1 MNHSFD
7 WRGFSFFSALCAA
20 VVLSGLITHFG
31 ILYAAVDS
39 QAEQDARIVI
49 PPQAERLSANLA
61 EGIVPS
67 RRVIDS
73 LQISDVIPK
82 EGKFISADLVA
93 MKLFLYENGALVSE
107 LPIQSKGK
115 PGTSWETPS
124 GFYSVKTK
132 EEVHYSTIGKV
143 YMPYSMQFYGN
154 YFIHGWTYYPDG
166 TPVSA
171 SFSGGCI
178 KLTTEDAQKVFAF
191 ADIGTG
197 VFVYDT
203 KTHEMPSALSL
214 ADIELPDVQADAY
227 LIADIDTGDVYAEKD
242 SGAVRPIA
250 SVTKLMTALVAN
262 ELISFEQSIPVENV
276 ALKAAKGS
284 ATTTE
289 RFLVG
294 DLLFPLLL
302 ESNNTVADRIAEY
315 YGKDRFVEWMN
326 STARSLGM
334 QGTSFAD
341 ASGVSAENL
350 STPDD
355 LFRLLRYLADKK
367 SFTLTMTRLKEKD
380 VSAKSGVVFKVMNV
394 NDPVFREPFIGGKA
408 GQTTAAGETMA
419 AVVSLPIE
427 GETRRI
433 AVIVL
438 KSTDR
443 LADTLALTA
452 WMKKASVTEAQMKA
466 AACVACTET
475 VEYRKIDP

>member
-1 MNHSFD
+1 MIHSFD
-7 WRGFSFFSALCAA
+7 WRGFGFFFALCAA
-20 VVLSGLITHFG
+20 LIISGVVTHFG
-31 ILYAAVDS
+31 ILYAFTDTEAAR
-39 QAEQDARIVI
+39 QAEAVI

-61 EGIVPS
+61 AGIVPA
-67 RRVIDS
+67 RRIIDS

-93 MKLFLYENGALVSE
+93 MKLFLYENGLIVNE

-203 KTHEMPSALSL
+203 KTPKPLPALSL
-214 ADIELPDVQADAY
+214 ADIELPDVGAEAY

-242 SGAVRPIA
+242 SGEARPIA

-276 ALKAAKGS
+276 ALKNGKNMS
-284 ATTTE
+284 TTTE

-294 DLLFPLLL
+294 DLLYPLLL
-302 ESNNTVADRIAEY
+302 ESNNTVADTIAEY
-315 YGKDRFVEWMN
+315 YGEDRFVEWMN
-326 STARSLGM
+326 TTAQALGM
-334 QGTSFAD
+334 QRTSFDD

-367 SFTLTMTRLKEKD
+367 SFTLTMTRLKEKE
-380 VSAKSGVVFKVMNV
+380 VSAKSGVVFKVTNV
-394 NDPVFREPFIGGKA
+394 NDPVYRTPFLGGKA

-419 AVVSLPIE
+419 AVVSLPIDN
-427 GETRRI
+427 ETRRV

-438 KSTDR
+438 KSADR
-443 LADTLALTA
+443 LSDTLALSD
-452 WMKKASVTEAQMKA
+452 WLKKASGTASQMNA

>member
-1 MNHSFD
+1 MHHSFD
-7 WRGFSFFSALCAA
+7 WRGFSFFFALCAA
-20 VVLSGLITHFG
+20 VILSGVITHFG
-31 ILYAAVDS
+31 ILYAATDS
-39 QAEQDARIVI
+39 KAQQEAQIEI

-61 EGIVPS
+61 AGIVPS

-93 MKLFLYENGALVSE
+93 MKLFLYENGTLVSE

-124 GFYSVKTK
+124 GFYSIKTK

-166 TPVSA
+166 TPVAA

-203 KTHEMPSALSL
+203 KTHETPPALSL
-214 ADIELPDVQADAY
+214 ANLALPDVKADAY

-242 SGAVRPIA
+242 SSVARPIA

-262 ELISFEQSIPVENV
+262 ELISFEQSIPVENI
-276 ALKAAKGS
+276 ALKNGKNMS
-284 ATTTE
+284 TTTE

-294 DLLFPLLL
+294 DLLYPLLL
-302 ESNNTVADRIAEY
+302 ESNNIVADRIAEF
-315 YGKDRFVEWMN
+315 YGKDRFIEWMN
-326 STARSLGM
+326 STAQSLGM
-334 QGTSFAD
+334 RQTAFRD
-341 ASGVSAENL
+341 PSGISAENL

-380 VSAKSGVVFKVMNV
+380 VSAKSGIVFKITNV
-394 NDPVFREPFIGGKA
+394 NDPVFREPFVGGKA

-419 AVVSLPIE
+419 AVVSLSVD
-427 GETRRI
+427 GENRRI

-438 KSTDR
+438 KSEDR
-443 LADTLALTA
+443 ISDTLALTA
-452 WMKKASVTEAQMKA
+452 WVKKASVADAQMKT
-466 AACVACTET
+466 AACVACTEA